1 MYVHTRNDVHTD
13 VISTHVHACILGVHV
28 RMYVCMYVCIF
39 VCVLLSV
46 LIATNL
52 VYGLTNR
59 DARLI
64 A

>member
-1 MYVHTRNDVHTD
+1 MYIHTRNDVHTD
-13 VISTHVHACILGVHV
+13 VISTHVYACILGVHV
-28 RMYVCMYVCIF
+28 RMYVCIFVC